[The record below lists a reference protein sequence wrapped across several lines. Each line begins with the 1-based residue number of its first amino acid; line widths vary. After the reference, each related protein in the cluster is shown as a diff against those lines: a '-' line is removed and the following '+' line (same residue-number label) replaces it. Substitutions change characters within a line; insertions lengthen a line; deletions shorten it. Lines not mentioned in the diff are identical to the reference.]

1 MKHLLWGACAV
12 ALISVGACGGGS
24 KPPPTE
30 PMPKKSACAA
40 AAENVAA
47 LVIKAKVEDMTEA
60 QRPDII
66 RILTERCEGDAW
78 SAEVI
83 ACLTKVSDS
92 EEEIEKCGELLTEE
106 QEDAVEA
113 QLDRELEP
121 SRRKMESD
129 DGDMEGGSGSAPKG
143 APPPPPPDDPCGGG
157 A

>member
-1 MKHLLWGACAV
+1 M
-12 ALISVGACGGGS
+12 ALISISACGGGS

-30 PMPKKSACAA
+30 PMPAKKSACAA
-40 AAENVAA
+40 AAENVAG

-78 SAEVI
+78 SDAVI
-83 ACLTKVSDS
+83 ACLTKVSDA
-92 EEEIEKCGELLTEE
+92 EEEIEKCGDLLTEE

-113 QLDRELEP
+113 QLDRELESP
-121 SRRKMESD
+121 NREMKSD
-129 DGDMEGGSGSAPKG
+129 DADMEGGSGSAPKG
-143 APPPPPPDDPCGGG
+143 APAPPPPPDDPCGGG